1 MAPGLT
7 CRTNA
12 YIMPMGAGL
21 DAILGMTWWA
31 SWDSVEF
38 YAKHSPTEVKLTAKG
53 NNFTL
58 TGTSTQN
65 AKESLKYSNDRM
77 KDAGH
82 EIEVI
87 SPEQTVADIRE
98 LRELTKKAIP
108 LGHAEV
114 ALPYLFRL
122 QMLEDDI
129 PEGEEEPISS
139 THR

>member
-1 MAPGLT
+1 
-7 CRTNA
+7 
-12 YIMPMGAGL
+12 
-21 DAILGMTWWA
+21 MTWWA

-98 LRELTKKAIP
+98 LRELTKEAIP